1 MEQSYWDK
9 LLLMR
14 SVISTERILKRRQQ
28 KQEKCLEVARSYS
41 SEEIHFISGNTRD
54 FADENDKEKL
64 HPDMLADLAEM
75 NIPETRFFYLCELNK
90 LMITEPHTRDFSR
103 ELGADQMTRVELL

>member
-1 MEQSYWDK
+1 M
-9 LLLMR
+9 
-14 SVISTERILKRRQQ
+14 KRRQQ